1 MTKKKLNELTPYQY
15 QRFVSE
21 SQGTDERWED
31 EYEDSEPR
39 WNAIDEAVILKVG
52 GLGLPL
58 KQMAAL
64 LGTNGITVKQMEKLY
79 GQTLHKTRALLNAN
93 VATMLYEKAM
103 SGDTAALTLWAKT
116 QMGWVETTKRTL
128 TMEEKEG
135 GSTTPTKIQRTFI
148 DPQEALA
155 GKKGIQEEALDDSP
169 APTEEEP
176 AINKKEEW
184 LERLRNKNP

>member
-128 TMEEKEG
+128 SMEEKEEAG
-135 GSTTPTKIQRTFI
+135 NTPKTITRTLVSAE
-148 DPQEALA
+148 D
-155 GKKGIQEEALDDSP
+155 KKRVKDAIFEEALGS
-169 APTEEEP
+169 AEAASYEE
-176 AINKKEEW
+176 AQKQQKESFID
-184 LERLRNKNP
+184 RLRNPNP